1 MIHKEI
7 TYCDF
12 CLAVDIDRNDKNQS
26 FMDRTYVFNSDG
38 NGGGGSRIDINSLLP
53 GVMGRGIDPAYLAL
67 MNGNGGFGGQ
77 NGIWGVI
84 YLAIVASIFGWNN
97 GGFGGFGRG
106 NGLPAELAGNEGR
119 ELLMSAIQ
127 GNGNAINQIAS
138 TLNCS
143 TQQVQSA
150 LANIQNSVGLTG
162 TQIINAI
169 QSGNSGIV
177 NQLSTCCCN
186 ILQSIERQGA
196 ATQLQACQNMNALTN
211 AMTNNTRDLRD
222 ATQSQT
228 QAILAKL
235 DAAETRVLQ
244 DKLDAERQKN
254 ATLAAQINNE
264 HQTQAIMASVA
275 QQNAPIVAALQALQ
289 SDVDGLKCKLPNT
302 VSVPYPQLSVYNPEI
317 ARAAAYGAAAG
328 NFAGGC
334 AYGYNGGFWG

>member
-1 MIHKEI
+1 
-7 TYCDF
+7 
-12 CLAVDIDRNDKNQS
+12 
-26 FMDRTYVFNSDG
+26 MDRTYVFNSDG

-53 GVMGRGIDPAYLAL
+53 GMMGRGIDPAYLAL

-211 AMTNNTRDLRD
+211 AMTTFRVNCVEGIEINADNGR
-222 ATQSQT
+222 AYAQSSPSIS
-228 QAILAKL
+228 AALNHYIGYEHAA
-235 DAAETRVLQ
+235 DIAAEAVHTGRTVREVAGERTDLPAEQ
-244 DKLDAERQKN
+244 LDEILDPIR
-254 ATLAAQINNE
+254 LARGLGQTCRE
-264 HQTQAIMASVA
+264 HQ
-275 QQNAPIVAALQALQ
+275 
-289 SDVDGLKCKLPNT
+289 
-302 VSVPYPQLSVYNPEI
+302 E
-317 ARAAAYGAAAG
+317 
-328 NFAGGC
+328 
-334 AYGYNGGFWG
+334 